1 MVYDVRAVVAEASR
15 VLALQPGDVIS
26 LGLPIPPP
34 FVTPGQEV
42 EIDVGRV
49 GVLRNRFVAP

>member
-1 MVYDVRAVVAEASR
+1 